1 MKRCDGALSFRLF
14 ADIEKKRKELY
25 SMKEKSTFT
34 DRGMLGTSRELDL
47 LIGKYYVQKKGRK

>member
-1 MKRCDGALSFRLF
+1 MSFRLF